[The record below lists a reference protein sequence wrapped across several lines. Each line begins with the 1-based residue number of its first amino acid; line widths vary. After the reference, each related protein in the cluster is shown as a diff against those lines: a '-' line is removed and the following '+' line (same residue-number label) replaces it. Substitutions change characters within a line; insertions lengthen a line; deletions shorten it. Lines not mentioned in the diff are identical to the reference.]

1 MKCRSVVLIGML
13 LLVVALVACSSSSS
27 QSSVVTVTGT
37 DIDLSQDFADS
48 VSAFNEQK
56 VAVHSMYGIF
66 EQYYVDENGNLM
78 KKQIDDSYDFMV
90 YGEDQPL
97 PKQAVYY
104 SIADEENNPDKEILM
119 QKTFAFREM
128 FEYQSFEGIHNG
140 SALKDVDALG
150 YTKCSAF
157 FEYKNE
163 CRAALYVDDKRVDLS
178 DYKDKFE
185 DWRNSFEQ
193 NGLRGSLEKEFPELQ
208 YSSFSLGF
216 LLSDRARVCSDYDEL
231 VALCEEMHYPLEESI
246 IMSYALQ
253 YAGEKLAAGK
263 IDSFSIIRY
272 EDMPDYG
279 MIMIYDEFY
288 FEK

>member
-27 QSSVVTVTGT
+27 QSSVVTVKGT

-48 VSAFNEQK
+48 VSAFNEQE
-56 VAVHSMYGIF
+56 VAVQSMYGIF

-78 KKQIDDSYDFMV
+78 KKQIDDSYWFMV
-90 YGEDQPL
+90 YGDDQPL

-119 QKTFAFREM
+119 QKTFSFREM

-140 SALKDVDALG
+140 SAIKDVDALG
-150 YTKCSAF
+150 YTKCSAY

-163 CRAALYVDDKRVDLS
+163 CRCALYVDDKRVDLS

-208 YSSFSLGF
+208 YSYFAIRP

-253 YAGEKLAAGK
+253 YVGKKLAAGK

-279 MIMIYDEFY
+279 MVMIYDEFY